1 MIGLVDLEHERL
13 RSNPTLWRFFSC
25 KTLAAKRRIEDLSG
39 QSCAVIRYHEVNPSV
54 LEGLNLAAVVVGG
67 NYTGF
72 QHFSEYDL
80 AGLKEVF
87 RKATRPIFAI
97 CGGFQL
103 LAQVYG
109 GGLGPIDPATAEAEN
124 APEGTDTP
132 YPPELLPSNAEM
144 DPSSSVF
151 ERGFMPVR
159 VVRTHPLF
167 EGLAAEAIVYQ
178 LHGGEVKGLP
188 AGFLRLAE
196 SDLCRIQAIAHRT
209 LLLFGVQFHPERY
222 DENHQDGRRILQNFF
237 RIAGGP

>member
-1 MIGLVDLEHERL
+1 MIGLVDLEHDRL
-13 RSNPTLWRFFSC
+13 RSNPTLWRFFSE
-25 KTLAAKRRIEDLSG
+25 KMLETERRIEALSG
-39 QSCAVIRYHEVNPSV
+39 QSCKVVRYHEVNPSM
-54 LEGLNLAAVVVGG
+54 LDGLNPVAVVVGG

-72 QHFSEYDL
+72 QHFSENDL
-80 AGLKEVF
+80 VGLKQVF
-87 RKATRPIFAI
+87 HQATRPILAI

-109 GGLGPIDPATAEAEN
+109 GRLGPMDPATAEAKGT
-124 APEGTDTP
+124 PGDTDTP
-132 YPPELLPSNAEM
+132 YPPELLSPAPKM
-144 DPSSSVF
+144 DPLGSAV

-159 VVRTHPLF
+159 VVRPHLLF

-178 LHGGEVKGLP
+178 LHGGEVKRLP

-209 LLLFGVQFHPERY
+209 LPLFGVQFHPERY
-222 DENHQDGRRILQNFF
+222 DENHPDGRRILQNFF